1 MIKSKLCYNIHKMIK
16 GGIKVVK
23 KKWWH
28 NSVVYQIYPKSFCDS
43 NNDGIGDLNGIISKL
58 DYLKNLGIDVI
69 WLSPVYKS
77 PNDDNGYDISDY
89 YDIMD
94 EFGTME
100 DMDRLLKEANN
111 RNIKILMDLVVNHT
125 SSEHKWFK
133 EAIKNKDS
141 KYRDYYIFR
150 KPLDGD
156 VPNGLE
162 SCFGGSA
169 WEIDET
175 SNEYYLHLFSKKQPD
190 LNWENP
196 NMRKEIYNMMNFWIN
211 KGIAGFRMDVIDLI
225 GKDIDKEITGNGPK
239 LHTLIKE
246 MNRETFGDK
255 NLLTVGETWG
265 VTPDIAKLYSNPNGD
280 ELSMVFQFEHI
291 GLDEIKGKSKW
302 DLANLDFVE
311 LKKVFSKWQAELEG
325 CGWNSLFWNN
335 HDLPRIVSRWGN
347 DKGEYRKLSAKM
359 LATILHM
366 QKGTPYIYQG
376 EEIGMTNVKFDSIE
390 DYKDIETL
398 NMYKE
403 RIDKGYDRNDIMNSI
418 YVKSRDNARTPM
430 QWSKEQNGG
439 FTKGISWIRVNENYK
454 DINVDEALR
463 DKDSV
468 FYHYKALINLRKEND
483 VIIYGTY
490 NCIDIN
496 HKAIYSYVRELNGI
510 KFLVVANFYD
520 KIEKFIL
527 PQNIHYDKC
536 QLILSNYKD
545 SNNIP
550 NEIVLRPYEA
560 LIYKLI

>member
-1 MIKSKLCYNIHKMIK
+1 MIK
-16 GGIKVVK
+16 GSIKVVK

-169 WEIDET
+169 WEMDET

-225 GKDIDKEITGNGPK
+225 GKDTDKEITGNGPK

-325 CGWNSLFWNN
+325 RGWNSLFWNN

-403 RIDKGYDRNDIMNSI
+403 RIDKGYDRNHIMNSI

-430 QWSKEQNGG
+430 QWSREQNGG
-439 FTKGISWIRVNENYK
+439 FTKGIPWIRVNENYK

>member
-1 MIKSKLCYNIHKMIK
+1 M
-16 GGIKVVK
+16 K

-169 WEIDET
+169 WEMDET

-190 LNWENP
+190 LNWENS

-325 CGWNSLFWNN
+325 RGWNSLFWNN

-403 RIDKGYDRNDIMNSI
+403 RIDKGYDRNHIMNSI

-430 QWSKEQNGG
+430 QWSREQNGG
-439 FTKGISWIRVNENYK
+439 FTKGIPWIRVNENYK

>member
-1 MIKSKLCYNIHKMIK
+1 ME
-16 GGIKVVK
+16 

-150 KPLDGD
+150 KPLDGE

-169 WEIDET
+169 WEMDET

-291 GLDEIKGKSKW
+291 GLDEIQGKSKW

-403 RIDKGYDRNDIMNSI
+403 RIDKGYDRNHIMNSI

-439 FTKGISWIRVNENYK
+439 FTKGIPWIRVNENYK

-496 HKAIYSYVRELNGI
+496 HKAIYSYVRELSGI

>member
-1 MIKSKLCYNIHKMIK
+1 M
-16 GGIKVVK
+16 K

-169 WEIDET
+169 WEMDET

-325 CGWNSLFWNN
+325 RGWNSLFWNN

-403 RIDKGYDRNDIMNSI
+403 RIDKGYDRNHILNSI

-430 QWSKEQNGG
+430 QWSREQNGG
-439 FTKGISWIRVNENYK
+439 FTKGIPWIRVNENYK

-468 FYHYKALINLRKEND
+468 FYHYKALINLRKENN

>member
-1 MIKSKLCYNIHKMIK
+1 M
-16 GGIKVVK
+16 K

-169 WEIDET
+169 WEMDET

-325 CGWNSLFWNN
+325 RGWNSLFWNN

-403 RIDKGYDRNDIMNSI
+403 RIDKGYDRNHIMNSI

-430 QWSKEQNGG
+430 QWSREQNGG
-439 FTKGISWIRVNENYK
+439 FTKGIPWIRVNENYK

>member
-1 MIKSKLCYNIHKMIK
+1 M
-16 GGIKVVK
+16 K

-169 WEIDET
+169 WEMDET

-190 LNWENP
+190 LNWENQ

-325 CGWNSLFWNN
+325 RGWNSLFWNN

-403 RIDKGYDRNDIMNSI
+403 RIDKGYDRNHIMNSI

-439 FTKGISWIRVNENYK
+439 FTKGIPWIRVNENYK

>member
-1 MIKSKLCYNIHKMIK
+1 M
-16 GGIKVVK
+16 K

>member
-1 MIKSKLCYNIHKMIK
+1 M
-16 GGIKVVK
+16 K

-169 WEIDET
+169 WEMDET

-265 VTPDIAKLYSNPNGD
+265 VTPDIARLYSNPNGD

-325 CGWNSLFWNN
+325 RGWNSLFWNN

-403 RIDKGYDRNDIMNSI
+403 RIDKGYDRNHIMNSI

-430 QWSKEQNGG
+430 QWSREQNGG
-439 FTKGISWIRVNENYK
+439 FTKGIPWIRVNENYK

>member
-1 MIKSKLCYNIHKMIK
+1 M
-16 GGIKVVK
+16 K

-169 WEIDET
+169 WEMDET

-325 CGWNSLFWNN
+325 RGWNSLFWNN

-403 RIDKGYDRNDIMNSI
+403 RIDKGYDRNHIMNSI

-430 QWSKEQNGG
+430 QWSREQNGG
-439 FTKGISWIRVNENYK
+439 FTKGIPWIRVNENYK

-463 DKDSV
+463 DKDSA

>member
-1 MIKSKLCYNIHKMIK
+1 M
-16 GGIKVVK
+16 K

-291 GLDEIKGKSKW
+291 GLDEIQGKSKW

-439 FTKGISWIRVNENYK
+439 FTKGIPWIRVNENYK

>member
-1 MIKSKLCYNIHKMIK
+1 M
-16 GGIKVVK
+16 K

-162 SCFGGSA
+162 SYFGGSA
-169 WEIDET
+169 WEMDET

-325 CGWNSLFWNN
+325 RGWNSLFWNN

-403 RIDKGYDRNDIMNSI
+403 RIDKGYDRNHIMNSI

-430 QWSKEQNGG
+430 QWSREQNGG
-439 FTKGISWIRVNENYK
+439 FTKGIPWIRVNENYK

>member
-1 MIKSKLCYNIHKMIK
+1 M
-16 GGIKVVK
+16 K

-28 NSVVYQIYPKSFCDS
+28 NSVVYQIYPKSFYDS

-169 WEIDET
+169 WEMDET

-325 CGWNSLFWNN
+325 RGWNSLFWNN

-403 RIDKGYDRNDIMNSI
+403 RIDKGYDRNHIMNSI

-430 QWSKEQNGG
+430 QWSREQNGG
-439 FTKGISWIRVNENYK
+439 FTKGIPWIRVNENYK

>member
-1 MIKSKLCYNIHKMIK
+1 MIK

-169 WEIDET
+169 WEMDET

-211 KGIAGFRMDVIDLI
+211 KGSYGFRMDVIDLI

-325 CGWNSLFWNN
+325 RGWNSLFWNN

-403 RIDKGYDRNDIMNSI
+403 RIDKGYDRNHIMNSI

-430 QWSKEQNGG
+430 QWSREQNGG
-439 FTKGISWIRVNENYK
+439 FTKGIPWIRVNENYK

>member
-1 MIKSKLCYNIHKMIK
+1 M
-16 GGIKVVK
+16 K

-169 WEIDET
+169 WEMDET

-211 KGIAGFRMDVIDLI
+211 KGIYGFRMDVIDLI

-325 CGWNSLFWNN
+325 RGWNSLFWNN

-403 RIDKGYDRNDIMNSI
+403 RIDKGYDRNHIMNSI

-430 QWSKEQNGG
+430 QWSREQNGG
-439 FTKGISWIRVNENYK
+439 FTKGIPWIRVNENYK

>member
-1 MIKSKLCYNIHKMIK
+1 M
-16 GGIKVVK
+16 K

-169 WEIDET
+169 WEMDET

-211 KGIAGFRMDVIDLI
+211 KGIYGFRMDVIDLI
-225 GKDIDKEITGNGPK
+225 GKDIDKEITGNGLK

-291 GLDEIKGKSKW
+291 GLDEIQGKSKW

-430 QWSKEQNGG
+430 QWSREQNGG
-439 FTKGISWIRVNENYK
+439 FTKGIPWIRVNENYK

>member
-1 MIKSKLCYNIHKMIK
+1 MIK

-169 WEIDET
+169 WEMDET

-211 KGIAGFRMDVIDLI
+211 KGIYGFRMDVIDLI

-325 CGWNSLFWNN
+325 RGWNSLFWNN

-403 RIDKGYDRNDIMNSI
+403 RIDKGYDRNHIMNSI

-430 QWSKEQNGG
+430 QWSREQNGG
-439 FTKGISWIRVNENYK
+439 FTKGIPWIRVNENYK